1 MTDNLPNEEEL
12 ALIISEVIFRMSGFG
27 PSQSI
32 CKPFAQQ
39 VIAEARQF
47 RKYTDE

>member
-1 MTDNLPNEEEL
+1 MIPNEEEL
-12 ALIISEVIFRMSGFG
+12 ALIISDVLFRAFGFG

-47 RKYTDE
+47 RKANDG